1 MEYLLSSFDAT
12 TLFIPLTPD
21 FNKLVVSRFIGS
33 HYSNQ
38 EFYPNNLYQRAEG
51 VFFIKGTKQN
61 IKDKSGLLISEF
73 LNRTVSIYK
82 RRQEVLGEIQK
93 RKISSIGS
101 NLNN

>member
-61 IKDKSGLLISEF
+61 IKDKSGVLMSEV
-73 LNRTVSIYK
+73 LNRSVLIYK
-82 RRQEVLGEIQK
+82 RRQEVLKEIQK
-93 RKISSIGS
+93 RRIFSIGL